1 DLVDEL
7 DLCGGEVD
15 VRGHEVE
22 VLDAAGQ
29 DGVENRGGVVN
40 EEVVDGDVQLLVAD
54 PQTGRERA
62 LRVEVDEED
71 LTAELRECG
80 THVDR
85 RGELTDPALLVT
97 HGADGR
103 RPMRGRR
110 LRVWQRADGAPREP
124 EFLLGLIEKRVGA
137 LRCQALSLVYRSF

>member
-1 DLVDEL
+1 M
-7 DLCGGEVD
+7 
-15 VRGHEVE
+15 
-22 VLDAAGQ
+22 
-29 DGVENRGGVVN
+29 
-40 EEVVDGDVQLLVAD
+40 DGDVQLLMAD

-85 RGELTDPALLVT
+85 RGGLADPTLLIT
-97 HGADGR
+97 HGDDGR
-103 RPMRGRR
+103 RPMRGQR
-110 LRVWQRADGAPREP
+110 LRVRQRAHGAPREP

-137 LRCQALSLVYRSF
+137 LHCQALSLV